1 MKTLS
6 GIRRVKSQVE
16 ADLLKR
22 PGVTGVDIRHKHIGG
37 KKTDVLA
44 IRIYVEKKR
53 DVSHEDEIPK
63 QIGGI
68 PTDVIERR
76 FILHS
81 GQTDATGNEG
91 LA

>member
-6 GIRRVKSQVE
+6 DIRRVKNRVE

-22 PGVTGVDIRHKHIGG
+22 PGVTGVDVGHKHIGG

-44 IRIYVEKKR
+44 IRIYVEKKK
-53 DVSHEDEIPK
+53 DVPHEDEMPR

-76 FILHS
+76 FILQS
-81 GQTDATGNEG
+81 GQSDATDNEG